1 LPPPSEPPSTG
12 DPPPPGD
19 PPPGD
24 PPPGDPEPPP
34 ESCGAQTTQRARRIS
49 LGEYERAVIRLF
61 DVNVGVA
68 NNFAPEPTSHGF
80 DNQSDK
86 LAISR
91 GNFEEFA
98 AAAEI
103 AAEGADVAARAPCA
117 PGALPENC
125 AAEFVTAF
133 ARQAYGRN
141 LAEAELADLSM
152 LYQQGALLDGYERG
166 IRTVMEAI
174 LLSPHFLYR
183 EEIGAARPG
192 GAAVLSADEVAN
204 AVAFAL
210 TGLRPDAQLLARAAL
225 DPAFRS
231 PSVLREEATRLV
243 ATPEARR
250 HLARFLR
257 GWLGV
262 PDIRAVNKIPAMF
275 PRFTPGLKADL
286 DTELDLFL
294 EYVLGEQGGTLEA
307 LLGSTVTFASA
318 PVLATIY
325 AGDYRAPLVPPV
337 TPAPGEF
344 AKIELNTKI
353 RKGVLSLGGWLAAH
367 APVHRSSPVDRG
379 LAIRTRFFCQRIDSP
394 PPGAVATAPG
404 SGDGTATTRQKF
416 EAHANN
422 AVCQSCHK
430 LMDPIG
436 FGMEMMDALGAYRD
450 TEGGLPVDSSGKLTD
465 TDVDG
470 PFQGPA
476 ELADKLLA
484 SPQVRAC
491 FVVQMYRYIEGRD
504 EVAEDSC
511 AISRLQGFFA
521 QEKTSIGELATEMV
535 SDPRF
540 VYRSIQP

>member
-1 LPPPSEPPSTG
+1 
-12 DPPPPGD
+12 
-19 PPPGD
+19 
-24 PPPGDPEPPP
+24 
-34 ESCGAQTTQRARRIS
+34 
-49 LGEYERAVIRLF
+49 
-61 DVNVGVA
+61 
-68 NNFAPEPTSHGF
+68 
-80 DNQSDK
+80 
-86 LAISR
+86 
-91 GNFEEFA
+91 
-98 AAAEI
+98 
-103 AAEGADVAARAPCA
+103 
-117 PGALPENC
+117 
-125 AAEFVTAF
+125 
-133 ARQAYGRN
+133 
-141 LAEAELADLSM
+141 M

-183 EEIGAARPG
+183 EEVGQAAHPDGAAI
-192 GAAVLSADEVAN
+192 LSADEVAN
-204 AVAFAL
+204 ALAFAL
-210 TGLRPDAQLLARAAL
+210 TGLRPDATLMVRSAL

-231 PSVLREEATRLV
+231 PSVLRDEAARLV

-262 PDIRAVNKIPAMF
+262 PDLRSVNKIPALF
-275 PRFTPGLKADL
+275 PSFTPSLKADL
-286 DTELDLFL
+286 DTELDRFL

-318 PVLATIY
+318 PLLAAVY
-325 AGDYRAPLVPPV
+325 AGDYRAPLVPPA
-337 TPAPGEF
+337 PPPPGEF

-379 LAIRTRFFCQRIDSP
+379 LAIRTRFFCHRLEP
-394 PPGAVATAPG
+394 PPPDATVSAPG
-404 SGDGTATTRQKF
+404 PGDGSQTTRQKF

-422 AVCQSCHK
+422 VVCQSCHR

-450 TEGGLPVDSSGKLTD
+450 TEAGLPIDSSGKLTE

-470 PFQGPA
+470 PFEGPA

-484 SPQVRAC
+484 SRQVRDC
-491 FVVQMYRYIEGRD
+491 FVVQMFRYVEGRD
-504 EVAEDSC
+504 ENDADSC
-511 AISRLQGFFA
+511 VISRLQDFFA
-521 QEKTSIGELATEMV
+521 REKTTIGALATEMV

-540 VYRSIQP
+540 IQRSIQP